1 MTLAYRRELASR
13 ETIVAFNLSGQMK
26 AISLTTDD
34 PLKSRVLLESSPDS
48 VTSFR
53 QNNGTTE
60 ITLNPY
66 SGVALGAE

>member
-1 MTLAYRRELASR
+1 L
-13 ETIVAFNLSGQMK
+13 TI
-26 AISLTTDD
+26 DD